1 MVKQISEVLD
11 TCQKVMRQSK
21 DVKIISSNIPKLA
34 LKIYTLIEEDKLT
47 LDEFKKC
54 PLHPKNEDEE
64 AINWIFVV
72 DSLNYCFFD
81 PNNKS
86 HWSVTWKNEKHT
98 GYFGLCAAINRAIE
112 KGIKMTDMKTC
123 LELTREQLDEILL
136 GDDGTTLPLL
146 QERYLC
152 LQESASVLLKKY
164 NGNFVNC
171 ILEANNSAQDL
182 LKIISKN
189 FFYFRDE
196 STYNDQKVAIYK
208 RAQILIADIWSSFR
222 GSGFG
227 EFRDID
233 SLTMFADYRV
243 PQVLLYFGVL
253 EYSDKLKDTL
263 QQGILLKHGAPEEV
277 EIRAASIVAVDDVVN
292 EVKKLMAKNNI
303 HKICNSI
310 MVDTY
315 LWGYRRENAAILEDT
330 PYHKTLNI
338 YY

>member
-292 EVKKLMAKNNI
+292 E
-303 HKICNSI
+303 
-310 MVDTY
+310 
-315 LWGYRRENAAILEDT
+315 
-330 PYHKTLNI
+330 
-338 YY
+338 

>member
-222 GSGFG
+222 GSGYG